1 MNNQAVE
8 VPVNL
13 TAILEHNS
21 IRKIERY
28 INRYAVT
35 LDNGNLGIGSTVGEA
50 LDLAKAVDAC
60 NVLRL
65 AS

>member
-1 MNNQAVE
+1 MNIQEVE

-13 TAILEHNS
+13 TAIIEGHG

-60 NVLRL
+60 NILRL

>member
-1 MNNQAVE
+1 MNIETVE

-13 TAILEHNS
+13 TAIIENNG

-28 INRYAVT
+28 VNRYAVT

-50 LDLAKAVDAC
+50 LERATAPEAT